1 MAVEGVLALKY
12 YRRSCD
18 YADEEYFV
26 ISGGHIHKF
35 GTAKRY
41 VTKTTLTPEG
51 LEFNLAIGR
60 KVFRLYD
67 SGGKL
72 SQLSFLWR
80 VNSQV
85 NNFSVSWID
94 FNKSDSVSPRA

>member
-35 GTAKRY
+35 GTAKRF
-41 VTKTTLTPEG
+41 VSNTKLTPEG
-51 LEFNLAIGR
+51 LEFNLVNGR

-67 SGGKL
+67 SGGRL
-72 SQLSFLWR
+72 TSLSFLWR
-80 VNSQV
+80 DNSQI
-85 NNFSVSWID
+85 NDCSMSWIV